1 MLGSVLRFQDRLSRS
16 CREKQMVLLI
26 NGIIDPR
33 HVLREG
39 LELREG
45 TADKPTH
52 THANETSLEVFN
64 LWELNIMKQLHHIF

>member
-16 CREKQMVLLI
+16 CRERQMVSLI

-33 HVLREG
+33 RVLREG

-45 TADKPTH
+45 TADKPTLTH
-52 THANETSLEVFN
+52 TLMRQVEKF
-64 LWELNIMKQLHHIF
+64 